1 MTSPNVTIH
10 GQTNLLPQWD
20 RGGPAKHRPRPECSE
35 YHQLGGDL
43 VDDCKYH
50 LPSTVRPAVRPSSA
64 DGGSTLSA
72 VLLLAGAGILYHG
85 SDLLGLAGIATG
97 GINSLT
103 MMIVSD
109 IVTLQERGRYQGIL
123 GSCIDLGNTV
133 RPFVS
138 AAFTQ
143 RATWRGFFYLISPLM
158 VVSCALSFF
167 LLPSTMSKGKGLER
181 IKLID
186 GWGLLTGSAGLI
198 CVLIPLS
205 GGGSYFA
212 WGSALLIAMLSVGGA
227 CTLAFLFVEAK
238 VARLPMVPFSMFRT
252 PAVVVILLQNFFFRY
267 CYYAELYFLPIHF
280 ENVRGMTPLG
290 AAALLTP
297 MVVAQ
302 MIFFV
307 GSGLYITRFSRYGEV
322 IWAGFF
328 CWSLYDSQ
336 NPLLTLSPND
346 PAANLRAGSGAGL
359 LCLFDQGTSLAVIVI
374 SLIILGSGVGNV
386 FQPCLV
392 AIQAHSPSDL
402 RAVVISNRNFFR
414 ALGGAVGLACCS
426 LIQQTA
432 LQRALPSTLREIAN
446 NSYAVPSL
454 DHFAA
459 TERHQIQS
467 AYGDA
472 SQTVFISMVPFMGV
486 CLVLCVFTRDRGL
499 MRKEETAMATATA
512 PRPPSDDNSQSSQG
526 SEEPKK
532 V

>member
-1 MTSPNVTIH
+1 
-10 GQTNLLPQWD
+10 
-20 RGGPAKHRPRPECSE
+20 
-35 YHQLGGDL
+35 
-43 VDDCKYH
+43 
-50 LPSTVRPAVRPSSA
+50 
-64 DGGSTLSA
+64 
-72 VLLLAGAGILYHG
+72 
-85 SDLLGLAGIATG
+85 
-97 GINSLT
+97 

-133 RPFVS
+133 GPFVS

-328 CWSLYDSQ
+328 CWSL
-336 NPLLTLSPND
+336 
-346 PAANLRAGSGAGL
+346 SGAGL

-426 LIQQTA
+426 VIQQTA

-467 AYGDA
+467 AYVDA

-512 PRPPSDDNSQSSQG
+512 PRPASDDNSQSSQG